1 MQNCICKINNSKG
14 KGTGFFCYITN
25 PKNQN
30 EKFPVLITNNH
41 VIDEQIIKGSKSIQ
55 LILNDDDSKKIDIDL
70 KDRKIY
76 TSDENI
82 YDTTII
88 EIKPKNDKLNENN
101 FLELDMRIFEDNINL
116 INEDIY
122 IIQYPKYNFSLQKA
136 AVSYGK
142 IIEIREND
150 VKIGDEYDIFH
161 LCSTEEGSSGSPILN
176 LSYNKIIGI
185 HSSRHKKYNA
195 NLGIS
200 LQYPIKEYLND
211 INIIRYKKHNSQ
223 SDFHNYYD
231 IIEKIDSFYA
241 TSLYKVIEKET
252 KEKKVIVLFF
262 EYLDGP

>member
-1 MQNCICKINNSKG
+1 
-14 KGTGFFCYITN
+14 
-25 PKNQN
+25 
-30 EKFPVLITNNH
+30 
-41 VIDEQIIKGSKSIQ
+41 
-55 LILNDDDSKKIDIDL
+55 
-70 KDRKIY
+70 
-76 TSDENI
+76 
-82 YDTTII
+82 
-88 EIKPKNDKLNENN
+88 
-101 FLELDMRIFEDNINL
+101 MRIFEDNINL

-122 IIQYPKYNFSLQKA
+122 IIQYTKYNFSLQKA

-150 VKIGDEYDIFH
+150 VKIGGEYDIFH
-161 LCSTEEGSSGSPILN
+161 LCSTEGGSSGSPILN

-223 SDFHNYYD
+223 SDFRNYYD
-231 IIEKIDSFYA
+231 IIEKIDSFYV

-262 EYLDGP
+262 EYLDDPEKELKTFHDHLVKIYENMKIVESKNLENENIVKYMNILIMKKNLL